1 MVLLEIL
8 KLPAHPSLNQARP
21 KKFGRENLYL
31 ELIENKSKLRKN
43 VRKDFDYD
51 AYGKEKE
58 DEAAFERYE
67 KARFAD
73 LPYGF
78 HATPGDSLLDAEE
91 SGKEDADETSDRE
104 EAGAYDSPL
113 HESRSGRD
121 DPETF
126 VSDKYDKSDKTDKYD
141 KYDKT
146 DKTDKTD
153 KYDKYGKSE
162 EGEKDAKAS
171 ASQSSHP
178 LPSLE
183 DLKKSGQLHLAPTL
197 VDAKE
202 LEKEDRRQ
210 KRALVDKIERL
221 RPRLKNYEV
230 PPFSIHSQLDELKEI
245 MAMIQRRSEVQRQ
258 KETYKVYLTM
268 FYMVVEL
275 AGSRYFSMDTKGYC
289 SQQMAKIA
297 DYEDLL
303 EELGEESVDKNT
315 ETASATSRLLWAISG
330 NTLLFFANKMMSS
343 TMTMTGVSGKV
354 GGGTGS
360 GAGGMGGMGVARGP
374 SSGGT
379 LAQPHSQGQSG
390 AGGKDL
396 PGASSRR
403 PDHNQETSPED
414 DW

>member
-58 DEAAFERYE
+58 DEAVFE
-67 KARFAD
+67 KARFAEV
-73 LPYGF
+73 PYGF

-104 EAGAYDSPL
+104 EAGAYDRDSSPRRPL

-126 VSDKYDKSDKTDKYD
+126 ASDKYDKFDRSDKTDKYD
-141 KYDKT
+141 KYDKS
-146 DKTDKTD
+146 DKTD

-245 MAMIQRRSEVQRQ
+245 MSMIQRRSEVQRQ

-354 GGGTGS
+354 GGGGV
-360 GAGGMGGMGVARGP
+360 GGMGVARGP
-374 SSGGT
+374 SPGGT

-390 AGGKDL
+390 TGGKEL

-403 PDHNQETSPED
+403 PDQSQETSPED